1 MPNNP
6 LTDKQLWNAIVDD
19 DYRAFNVLFKRYWK
33 KLFMIAYSFLKDKDA
48 CEEIIQDI
56 FIYLW
61 NKRQRLEIESF
72 PKYLS
77 MATRYKVYNYLRSVK
92 SSPVVFSDDSIEE
105 GGSFCINLGD
115 EHIRQQ
121 ELDQQLHH
129 YLDLLPNRCKEIFV
143 LSRIEHLSNDE
154 IANRL
159 HISKRT
165 VENQVTSALKHLRIS
180 LKDSVLILVLLDLIS
195 RS

>member
-1 MPNNP
+1 
-6 LTDKQLWNAIVDD
+6 
-19 DYRAFNVLFKRYWK
+19 
-33 KLFMIAYSFLKDKDA
+33 
-48 CEEIIQDI
+48 
-56 FIYLW
+56 
-61 NKRQRLEIESF
+61 
-72 PKYLS
+72 
-77 MATRYKVYNYLRSVK
+77 MAAA
-92 SSPVVFSDDSIEE
+92 
-105 GGSFCINLGD
+105 GSFCINLGD

-143 LSRIEHLSNDE
+143 LSRIEHLSNEE

-165 VENQVTSALKHLRIS
+165 VENQVTSALKQLRIS

-195 RS
+195 RR